1 MFENGVA
8 VASIENMEGD
18 IMFFSNRASGFV
30 GMAAGTLFVLGP
42 GLLSPTPTED
52 PRAALITIQG
62 NVSYFCVVP
71 GADEEV
77 FRCGCPAGDGAST
90 PPRLRKPEQ
99 GSTRIPV
106 LPGQG
111 GKVLLLRK

>member
-1 MFENGVA
+1 
-8 VASIENMEGD
+8 MEGD
-18 IMFFSNRASGFV
+18 IMFFLDRASGFV
-30 GMAAGTLFVLGP
+30 GMAAGTLLVLGP

-52 PRAALITIQG
+52 PRADVITIQG

-90 PPRLRKPEQ
+90 PPWLRKPEQ
-99 GSTRIPV
+99 GSAHIPV
-106 LPGQG
+106 LPGQD
-111 GKVLLLRK
+111 GKLLLSRK